1 MQWTAVVYA
10 VLMIGSSICSV
21 FGNLLLLLVIL
32 LNQTLQTD
40 TWVLT
45 LSFCVCDL
53 ALGVSTIPFGIHNS
67 LFKVKSYPSKS
78 ATCQGS
84 AFLFLALQLAS
95 IHSLTWATVDK
106 FTEIC
111 FALSYP
117 VIFTAYRA
125 KIILVMVWVYSI
137 VNASLPL
144 FGFGS
149 YAYSETKFLCV
160 PSFKPSSIAFNMLF
174 MVLGIIIPI
183 VLMCSMYGYIV
194 YIARNQVRR
203 GTFVCNEDHCFYVP
217 ANNYFKSSIV
227 MVTTT
232 VCLLV
237 CWLPYIVICFYETLT
252 GKESPQPASA
262 VATWLVLFTSALNP
276 WINSMTQTR
285 YRAALRKSLNKIQQ
299 MFEYPRKG
307 SLSQCTTIQPR
318 SESNS
323 SSSPAPSVPPA
334 QQTNNQPQQ
343 DLTLV

>member
-1 MQWTAVVYA
+1 MSVNVNANVNMQWTAVLYA

-45 LSFCVCDL
+45 LSFCICDL

-125 KIILVMVWVYSI
+125 KIILAMVWVYSI
-137 VNASLPL
+137 LNASLPL

-227 MVTTT
+227 MVTT
-232 VCLLV
+232 
-237 CWLPYIVICFYETLT
+237 I
-252 GKESPQPASA
+252 GKH
-262 VATWLVLFTSALNP
+262 N
-276 WINSMTQTR
+276 
-285 YRAALRKSLNKIQQ
+285 
-299 MFEYPRKG
+299 
-307 SLSQCTTIQPR
+307 
-318 SESNS
+318 
-323 SSSPAPSVPPA
+323 
-334 QQTNNQPQQ
+334 
-343 DLTLV
+343 